1 MTALALREDQ
11 TAWDSG
17 QLAVLHG
24 SGIDKDVSG
33 PELTAF
39 LHECQRR
46 RLDPF
51 TRQIY
56 LIGRYSK
63 KERRKVYRS
72 QTSIDGFRLIARRA
86 ADAAK
91 ETIEYEETTW
101 YDAAAKGHEVWLD
114 RSLPSGCK
122 VVVLRGGKRFPVVA
136 RFAAY
141 VQTDSDGSPTQMWL
155 KMPDIMI
162 AKCAEAL
169 ALRMA
174 FPEELGG
181 IYTDDEM
188 AQADNPQQHVRAVS
202 VEVVRDEP
210 AAAEDANAAAAEA
223 WMTAATENAATFADD
238 NAGRKLWAEV
248 VTRKNRQAI
257 TAADADRLK
266 ELIKARWAELT
277 AKSVEGTV
285 VDALDP
291 ADPWAQKIEEIAS
304 ADDAA
309 AVQQEALR
317 AFGDKSVSDTK
328 TRAVM
333 AAIAVK
339 AATFEPVA
347 RAA

>member
-11 TAWDSG
+11 TRWDDS

-24 SGIDKDVSG
+24 SGIDKDVSE

-63 KERRKVYRS
+63 RERRKVYRS

-91 ETIEYEETTW
+91 ETIEYEESVW
-101 YDAAAKGHEVWLD
+101 YDTAGKGHEIWLD
-114 RSLPSGCK
+114 RGQPTGCK

-141 VQTDSDGSPTQMWL
+141 VQTDSDGQPTQMWL

-181 IYTDDEM
+181 IYTDEEM
-188 AQADNPQQHVRAVS
+188 GQADNPQHVQAVS
-202 VEVVRDEP
+202 VEVVRDER
-210 AAAEDANAAAAEA
+210 AAVESADQD
-223 WMTAATENAATFADD
+223 WLGTALGLAATFEDD
-238 NAGRKLWAEV
+238 KAGQKLWTEV
-248 VTRKNRQAI
+248 IAKRDGASI
-257 TAADADRLK
+257 TLADCERLK
-266 ELIKARWAELT
+266 ELIKDRWQELKDAT
-277 AKSVEGTV
+277 PVEGTV
-285 VDALDP
+285 VEPLDP
-291 ADPWAQKIEEIAS
+291 ADPWALKVEEITS

-309 AVQQEALR
+309 AAQQEVLR
-317 AFGDKSVSDTK
+317 ANADGQVDD
-328 TRAVM
+328 TRARAIT
-333 AAIAVK
+333 AAIAAK
-339 AATFEPVA
+339 AETFEQVA
-347 RAA
+347 A